1 MICELAS
8 KYKKNTISSCQANE
22 RKREREKEEKREEE
36 KREKGKREKR
46 EREPLCSSSENAIH
60 ESPLENYQQKIK
72 KVSGKRRISPEVASN
87 RGRDNT
93 ALPKVRG
100 FSILGGSRRAEERRE
115 ASVSRGTTARG
126 ARHFSPRK
134 KSAKRSRRRR
144 R

>member
-1 MICELAS
+1 MSNERER
-8 KYKKNTISSCQANE
+8 E
-22 RKREREKEEKREEE
+22 RKRGEERKGEERK
-36 KREKGKREKR
+36 

-100 FSILGGSRRAEERRE
+100 FSILGGSRRAEERR
-115 ASVSRGTTARG
+115 G
-126 ARHFSPRK
+126 FSLERDDC
-134 KSAKRSRRRR
+134 SRREAFFPSQEISQTK
-144 R
+144 